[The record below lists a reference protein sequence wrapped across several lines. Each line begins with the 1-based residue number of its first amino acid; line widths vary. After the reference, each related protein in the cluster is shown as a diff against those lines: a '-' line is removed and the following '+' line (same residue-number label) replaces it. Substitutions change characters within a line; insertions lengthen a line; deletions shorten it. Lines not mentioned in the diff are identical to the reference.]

1 MSAGA
6 VLDGLAP
13 GGRRPS
19 LRLLA
24 PPLVVAGAY
33 YLGAKAA
40 FAIGTL
46 TQQFAPFWPPNVVLL
61 CAFLVTPR
69 RSWPLLI
76 LACLP
81 VHVLAEHGIAM
92 PAAQLFAAF
101 GGNVAVALLSAHA
114 LLRLLPERNWFSDL
128 RSAVTYMHWAVVLSP
143 ALVACAAAFEPIL
156 GNGSLGDYGQ
166 FWWRWYLSN
175 ALGNLTLT
183 PLFLTWVPYARLQ
196 GFHLPDRRRLVE
208 IILLASGLS
217 ISCAL
222 AFAFRSSTA
231 AGLFPALI
239 YLPMPFLLAIAVRFG
254 SKGATAGIVIF
265 TVALLISAMENAAP
279 AIAAAASY
287 RVLSMQLFL
296 AEAAIPVIL
305 LAALVEELQRSNKD
319 LALALDERNRAEIA
333 ARATE
338 ALLQSS
344 LNALGSRFAILNEAG
359 QILAANSSWAEEAER
374 IAPCGEQ
381 YFVGRNYLKECDR
394 GRPHQQQ
401 IAHGLRR
408 VIDGELA
415 EFRFEYRSD
424 FVAERWHQV
433 RGTRF
438 FIEGEL
444 RVVVTHEDIT
454 EVKRSEY
461 ALRRLSGRLMRAQ
474 DESRRQIARDLHDST
489 AQNLLGAAL
498 GIGQALRL
506 MPRLKLAAKAA
517 LEESRALID
526 QSQREIRTVSYL
538 LHPPMLDEA
547 GLPATLRW
555 LCDGFSKRTEILVAL
570 DLAVDI
576 ERLPAEIEA
585 ALFRVAQE
593 ALTNVHR
600 HSGSHTAR
608 VDLGRAL
615 APDGGSQII
624 MAIRDNG
631 RGMPAGFAALVPQ
644 DESHLGIGLPG
655 MRERLRQLG
664 GYLRIESDEHG
675 TIVRATV
682 PCETPGASK
691 PGI

>member
-6 VLDGLAP
+6 AFDAVIP
-13 GGRRPS
+13 GRRPS
-19 LRLLA
+19 FRSFA
-24 PPLVVAGAY
+24 APLVVAGAY

-40 FAIGTL
+40 FTIGTL
-46 TQQFAPFWPPNVVLL
+46 TQEFAPFWPPNVVLL
-61 CAFLVTPR
+61 CAFLVMPR
-69 RSWPLLI
+69 RHWPLLI

-81 VHVLAEHGIAM
+81 VHVLAERGIAM
-92 PAAQLFAAF
+92 PTAQVFAAF
-101 GGNVAVALLSAHA
+101 TCNVAVALLNAHI
-114 LLRLLPERNWFSDL
+114 LIRLLPQHSWFSGL
-128 RSAVTYMHWAVVLSP
+128 RGAVIYLNWTVIINP
-143 ALVACAAAFEPIL
+143 ALVACAAAFEPVL
-156 GNGSLGDYGQ
+156 GDGNLGDYGQ

-175 ALGNLTLT
+175 ALANLTLT
-183 PLFLTWVPYARLQ
+183 PLFLAWVPYVLLR
-196 GFHLPDRRRLVE
+196 GFHLPNRRQLVE
-208 IILLASGLS
+208 IVLLVSGLAL
-217 ISCAL
+217 SCAL
-222 AFAFRSSTA
+222 AFAFRSTTA

-254 SKGATAGIVIF
+254 SRGATVGIVVF
-265 TVALLISAMENAAP
+265 TVALLIRSMSDAETATTAAS
-279 AIAAAASY
+279 SY

-305 LAALVEELQRSNKD
+305 LGALVEELQRSNKG
-319 LALALDERNRAEIA
+319 LALALDGRNRAEVT

-344 LNALGSRFAILNEAG
+344 LNALSSRFAILDEAG
-359 QILAANSSWAEEAER
+359 QILATNSSWADEAER

-381 YFVGRNYLKECDR
+381 YFVGRNYLEECDR

-401 IAHGLRR
+401 IAVGLRR

-415 EFRFEYRSD
+415 EYRLEYPSD
-424 FVAERWHQV
+424 FATGCWYQM

-444 RVVVTHEDIT
+444 SVVVTHEDIT
-454 EVKRSEY
+454 EVKRSED

-506 MPRLKLAAKAA
+506 IPGLKPAVKAA

-547 GLPATLRW
+547 GLPAALRW
-555 LCDGFSKRTEILVAL
+555 LCDGFSKRTEIQVAL
-570 DLAVDI
+570 DLAEDI
-576 ERLPAEIEA
+576 GRLPADIEP

-600 HSGSHTAR
+600 HSGSRTAR
-608 VDLGRAL
+608 IDLSRTRGL
-615 APDGGSQII
+615 DGDSFVI
-624 MAIRDNG
+624 MVIEDKG
-631 RGMPAGFAALVPQ
+631 RGMPAGFAALVGSQ
-644 DESHLGIGLPG
+644 DANHLGIGLPG
-655 MRERLRQLG
+655 MRERLRELG
-664 GYLRIESDEHG
+664 GSLRIVSDGHG
-675 TIVRATV
+675 TLVRAVV
-682 PCETPGASK
+682 PCEMPAVSA
-691 PGI
+691 

>member
-6 VLDGLAP
+6 VSDDFAP
-13 GGRRPS
+13 DRWPS
-19 LRLLA
+19 LRSLA
-24 PPLVVAGAY
+24 TLLVVAGAY
-33 YLGAKAA
+33 YLGAEAA

-46 TQQFAPFWPPNVVLL
+46 TQQFAPFWPPNVVLF
-61 CAFLVTPR
+61 CAFLMTSR

-81 VHVLAEHGIAM
+81 VHVLAEHGVAM
-92 PAAQLFAAF
+92 PTVQVFAAF
-101 GGNVAVALLSAHA
+101 GCNVAVAVLNAHA
-114 LLRLLPERNWFSDL
+114 LIRLLPERDWFSGL
-128 RSAVTYMHWAVVLSP
+128 RGAAIYLHWTVVINP
-143 ALVACAAAFEPIL
+143 ALVACVAALEPLL

-175 ALGNLTLT
+175 ALGNLTLA
-183 PLFLTWVPYARLQ
+183 PLFLAWVPYVLLR
-196 GFHLPDRRRLVE
+196 GFPLPRRRLAE
-208 IILLASGLS
+208 IALLVLGLA

-254 SKGATAGIVIF
+254 SKGAAAGIFVF
-265 TVALLISAMENAAP
+265 TVALLIRALGSDEAAN
-279 AIAAAASY
+279 AAAASY

-305 LAALVEELQRSNKD
+305 LGALVEELQRSNID
-319 LALALDERNRAEIA
+319 LASALGERNRAEIT
-333 ARATE
+333 ARTTE

-344 LNALGSRFAILNEAG
+344 LDALSLRFAILDEAG
-359 QILAANSSWAEEAER
+359 QILATNSSWADEAER
-374 IAPCGEQ
+374 IAPCGER
-381 YFVGRNYLKECDR
+381 YFVGRNYLAECDH
-394 GRPHQQQ
+394 GRLHQQQ
-401 IAHGLRR
+401 IATGLRH

-415 EFRFEYRSD
+415 EFRLEYPSD
-424 FVAERWHQV
+424 FTRGRWYQM

-444 RVVVTHEDIT
+444 RVVVIHEDIT
-454 EVKRSEY
+454 EMKRSED

-506 MPRLKLAAKAA
+506 VPRLKPAAKAA

-547 GLPATLRW
+547 GLPAALRW
-555 LCDGFSKRTEILVAL
+555 LCDGFSKRTEIQVAL
-570 DLAVDI
+570 DLAEDI
-576 ERLPAEIEA
+576 ERLPGDIEA

-600 HSGSHTAR
+600 HSGSRTAR
-608 VDLGRAL
+608 IDLSRTRG
-615 APDGGSQII
+615 PDGGSFVI
-624 MAIRDNG
+624 MAIEDNG
-631 RGMPAGFAALVPQ
+631 RGMPAGFAPLVGSR
-644 DESHLGIGLPG
+644 DGNHLGIGLPG
-655 MRERLRQLG
+655 MRERLRELG
-664 GYLRIESDEHG
+664 GSLRIVSEGRG

-682 PCETPGASK
+682 PCEMPTVNA
-691 PGI
+691 